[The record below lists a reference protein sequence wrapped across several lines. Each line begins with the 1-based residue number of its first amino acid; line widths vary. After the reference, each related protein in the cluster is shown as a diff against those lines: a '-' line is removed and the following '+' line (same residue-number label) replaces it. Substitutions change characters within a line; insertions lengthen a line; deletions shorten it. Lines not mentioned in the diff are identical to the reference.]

1 MTIPTMYPEI
11 VDAIN
16 EYFKNDEAIRADC
29 LLFLAHIDEIDK
41 EVVDRMGGAC
51 FCELE
56 NMGRCVECGEKLVDY
71 QYKVTHW
78 GIEGNPV
85 EKCSI
90 TLCPNCEMG
99 ELM

>member
-16 EYFKNDEAIRADC
+16 EYFKDDEAIKADC
-29 LLFLAHIDEIDK
+29 LLFLAHIDKIDK
-41 EVVDRMGGAC
+41 DVITRMGGTC

-56 NMGRCVECGEKLVDY
+56 NMGRCVECGEELVDY

-78 GIEGNPV
+78 GIDGNPV
-85 EKCSI
+85 ETCSI
-90 TLCPNCEMG
+90 KLCPNCEMG
-99 ELM
+99 EIH

>member
-1 MTIPTMYPEI
+1 M
-11 VDAIN
+11 A
-16 EYFKNDEAIRADC
+16 F
-29 LLFLAHIDEIDK
+29 
-41 EVVDRMGGAC
+41 G
-51 FCELE
+51 ELE
-56 NMGRCVECGEKLVDY
+56 KMGRCVECGEKLIEY

-78 GIEGNPV
+78 GIDGNPV